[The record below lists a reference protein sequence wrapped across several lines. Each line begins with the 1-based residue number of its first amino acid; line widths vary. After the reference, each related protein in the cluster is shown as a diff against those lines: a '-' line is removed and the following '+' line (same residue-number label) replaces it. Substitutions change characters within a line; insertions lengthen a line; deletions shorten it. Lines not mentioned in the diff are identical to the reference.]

1 MDEAIR
7 VLAREAG
14 IANDWVDAAG
24 APRRVAIDPLRGILA
39 ALSLPSASEADI
51 AESRARLRQAIGDAR
66 TFVTAT
72 VDQPITLAG
81 LPIDKDTPAELSL
94 ETGDTKGITVRA
106 TRGRAVVPPVRAP
119 GYHRLR
125 LANREITLAVAP
137 PRCLTFGDVAP
148 GAKLWGLAV
157 QLYSLRRPDDDGFG
171 DAGALADLVKS
182 AAREGAAAISL
193 SPTHSLFA
201 ADPSHFGPYS
211 PSSRLFLN
219 PLFADPTLVFGA
231 ARVAAARG
239 EHRQPGPRD
248 GALIDW
254 PAAARAKYALLRR
267 LFDDFVAN
275 GEPLAADFESFVR
288 QGGDRLREHALF
300 EALHQHWFGA
310 PEPKWNWNDWP
321 ADWRTPTA
329 PALAGFAVTE
339 RRAIEFHLF
348 LQWLVARSFARVQ
361 QDARDAGMRIGLI
374 SDLAIGM
381 SPGGSHAWSRQQDLL
396 LGLNVGAPPDLF
408 NTRGQDWGLTGFS
421 PQALI
426 ASGFEP
432 FIATLRAAMQYAGG
446 VRIDH
451 AMGLARLWLVPQGA
465 SAKDGAYLAYP
476 VDDLMRLLA
485 LESHRHRAV
494 VIAED
499 LGTVEPAF
507 RKRLAKTGIAGMDV
521 LWFQRRGKSFLAPT
535 KWRRDAVA
543 MTTTHDL
550 PTVAGWW
557 QGADIAT
564 RHALGLVADE
574 QREAQERAQDRSALW
589 GAFRKAGEVCAD
601 VPRPDDSAP
610 AVDAAI
616 GFTARSSGPLA
627 LIPIEDIL
635 GLAEQPNVPGTIDEH
650 PNWRRRLDQPAA
662 QVLGTPAAQR
672 RLGILRERRA

>member
-1 MDEAIR
+1 M
-7 VLAREAG
+7 
-14 IANDWVDAAG
+14 
-24 APRRVAIDPLRGILA
+24 
-39 ALSLPSASEADI
+39 
-51 AESRARLRQAIGDAR
+51 
-66 TFVTAT
+66 
-72 VDQPITLAG
+72 
-81 LPIDKDTPAELSL
+81 SL
-94 ETGDTKGITVRA
+94 ETGDTKRDHGPRHA
-106 TRGRAVVPPVRAP
+106 GQGGRAAVRAP

-171 DAGALADLVKS
+171 DAGALADLVES
-182 AAREGAAAISL
+182 AAREGADAIAL

-201 ADPSHFGPYS
+201 ADPAHFGPYS

-239 EHRQPGPRD
+239 EHRQPGPQRRRID
-248 GALIDW
+248 RLAGRGTRKIRIAAPAVRRFRRERRAVGGGLRVVRASTAAIACASTRCSRRCISTGSARRSRNGIGTTGPPTGARRRRLRW
-254 PAAARAKYALLRR
+254 LRFAAA
-267 LFDDFVAN
+267 
-275 GEPLAADFESFVR
+275 
-288 QGGDRLREHALF
+288 
-300 EALHQHWFGA
+300 
-310 PEPKWNWNDWP
+310 
-321 ADWRTPTA
+321 
-329 PALAGFAVTE
+329 E

-348 LQWLVARSFARVQ
+348 LQWLAARSFARVQ

-432 FIATLRAAMQYAGG
+432 FIATLRAAMRMPAACGSITRWVWRG
-446 VRIDH
+446 SGSFRK
-451 AMGLARLWLVPQGA
+451 ARPRQ
-465 SAKDGAYLAYP
+465 DGAYLAYP
-476 VDDLMRLLA
+476 VDDLLRLLA

-521 LWFQRRGKSFLAPT
+521 LWFQRRGKSFLAPAR
-535 KWRRDAVA
+535 WRRDAVA

-564 RHALGLVADE
+564 RDALGLVADE
-574 QREAQERAQDRSALW
+574 QRETQERAQDRSALW
-589 GAFRKAGEVCAD
+589 GAFRKAGEAAAD
-601 VPRPDDSAP
+601 AP
-610 AVDAAI
+610 PSGRFRTGRRCRDRLHGAV
-616 GFTARSSGPLA
+616 ARVRS
-627 LIPIEDIL
+627 
-635 GLAEQPNVPGTIDEH
+635 
-650 PNWRRRLDQPAA
+650 R
-662 QVLGTPAAQR
+662 
-672 RLGILRERRA
+672 